1 MKAAV
6 LHSTG
11 SIDTLTENLRVEEVP
26 KPVAGDDEVIVK
38 VRYASLN
45 HRDLWISLGQYAKI
59 QLPVI
64 LGSDCAGIIYAR
76 GKNTGGIDELDSVVI
91 NPSLNWGNN
100 ELHQS
105 NDYSIIGM
113 PDNGTFADFVKVK
126 SSLVYRMPSHLS
138 FAEASALP
146 LAGLTAYR
154 ALFRKANVMSGEN
167 VLITG
172 IGGGVATIAMQLAIA
187 AGANVFVTSGSEKKI
202 SKAIDLGAKAGAL
215 YTDPEWW
222 KKILSQSEK
231 NIDVIIDGTGGNT
244 MSALLEAVSYG
255 GRIVLYGATL
265 GRAENVNLYKVYW
278 KQISLLGTT
287 MGSSDDFSDMLRFVG
302 ERCITPV
309 IDSAYDLEYI
319 VTAFQRMQN
328 SEQFGKIVLK
338 I

>member
-6 LHSTG
+6 LHGTG
-11 SIDTLTENLRVEEVP
+11 SIDTLAENLKVEEVP
-26 KPVAGDDEVIVK
+26 RLFAGDDEVIVK
-38 VRYASLN
+38 VRSASLN
-45 HRDLWISLGQYAKI
+45 RRDLWITLGQYAKI

-76 GKNTGGIDELDSVVI
+76 GKNTDGIDELDSVVI

-105 NDYSIIGM
+105 KEYSILGM

-126 SSLVYRMPSHLS
+126 SSYVYRMPNHLS

-154 ALFRKANVMSGEN
+154 ALFKKANVMSGEN

-172 IGGGVATIAMQLAIA
+172 IGGGVATIAMQFAIA
-187 AGANVFVTSGSEKKI
+187 AGANVFVTSGSEKKL
-202 SKAIDLGAKAGAL
+202 SKAKDIGAKAGAL
-215 YTDPEWW
+215 YTDPDWW
-222 KKILSQSEK
+222 KQILSHSK
-231 NIDVIIDGTGGNT
+231 NRIDIVIDGTGGDT
-244 MSALLEAVSYG
+244 MAALLESVSYG

-265 GRAENVNLYKVYW
+265 GNTDKVNLHKLFW
-278 KQISLLGTT
+278 KQISLLGST
-287 MGSSDDFSDMLRFVG
+287 MGSGNDFAQMLRFVG

-319 VTAFQRMQN
+319 VTAFQRMKN
-328 SEQFGKIVLK
+328 SEQFGKILLN